1 MSVWAVLG
9 FLLFGSAFFAL
20 GWISVQSLRQAAI
33 LRSCRWASLAGKKDQ
48 AIAIRGAV
56 RVDEPVHIAHLGDC
70 LWWREIVKARNRFW
84 SRRKYWSTESDRQ
97 TTADFSIMIG
107 EEPIAIAPNPTEV
120 HGHRTERD
128 FERADVVDSF
138 LGEPDESVTEEW
150 LPIVAELTVAGRL
163 MRVGD
168 GWMIDRDPKVGLLF
182 SIDLPEVAARWESI
196 KGMLGLAGAI
206 TALVTMVYFWISVR
220 GLGP

>member
-9 FLLFGSAFFAL
+9 FLALGAGCFAL

-56 RVDEPVHIAHLGDC
+56 RVHEPVHIAHLGDC
-70 LWWREIVKARNRFW
+70 LWWREVVEERQRVW
-84 SRRKYWSTESDRQ
+84 SRRKYWHTQSDRQ
-97 TTADFSIMIG
+97 ETADFSIVIG
-107 EEPIAIAPNPTEV
+107 GEPIGIAPHPTEV
-120 HGHRTERD
+120 HGGRKEED
-128 FERADVVDSF
+128 FERADFVDSF
-138 LGEPDESVTEEW
+138 LGQPDESVTEEW
-150 LPIVAELTVAGRL
+150 LPIVADLTVVGRL
-163 MRVGD
+163 LRVGD
-168 GWMIDRDPKVGLLF
+168 AWKIDRDPKVGLLF

-206 TALVTMVYFWISVR
+206 AALVTLVWLWISVR